1 MIVPRDLLNSNG
13 KLPVEITS
21 AIDVRKILKT
31 MMQPF
36 YLTLSAF
43 GIHMLDKKISI
54 LASDIM
60 DAEQAERHLWM
71 DFDLSS
77 MLISGLAGV
86 EYSDE
91 ELEENDDEEEDD
103 SFDMDEAA

>member
-1 MIVPRDLLNSNG
+1 
-13 KLPVEITS
+13 
-21 AIDVRKILKT
+21 
-31 MMQPF
+31 
-36 YLTLSAF
+36 
-43 GIHMLDKKISI
+43 
-54 LASDIM
+54 M

-71 DFDLSS
+71 NFDLSS